1 MTITELLHKRN
12 EINKQVAFLENTLKS
27 GQILIRTNIEM
38 WVDSTRNPRLFTSLV
53 EVLDKELTHLFE
65 ESLSIN
71 LKIDAIN
78 TLLSQ
83 D

>member
-1 MTITELLHKRN
+1 MNITELLSRRT
-12 EINKQVAFLENTLKS
+12 EVDKQISFLTGTVNSK
-27 GQILIRTNIEM
+27 QILIQATSQM
-38 WVDSTRNPRLFTSLV
+38 WVGVNNKPRLHAALV

-65 ESLSIN
+65 ESMSIN
-71 LKIDAIN
+71 NKIDAIN